1 MATMHYGG
9 KKIPVSFPQ
18 RQNGQ
23 NSEPFMKA
31 VMKAQSQVAFYV
43 CQLVIKSSSF
53 GRLKEKLSKK
63 LLSLMAYCDLTND
76 QRLMEKKCDDN
87 SMKRTS
93 HEGSL
98 SPNFVSIF
106 ETFY

>member
-1 MATMHYGG
+1 
-9 KKIPVSFPQ
+9 
-18 RQNGQ
+18 
-23 NSEPFMKA
+23 
-31 VMKAQSQVAFYV
+31 
-43 CQLVIKSSSF
+43 
-53 GRLKEKLSKK
+53 
-63 LLSLMAYCDLTND
+63 MAYCDLTND

-106 ETFY
+106 ETLY